1 MILQL
6 ISVRFSEN
14 HPRYSPFTVL
24 SLTVTFLLCQNAS
37 FVSSS
42 QSSISRF
49 SIYWKEYFPFI
60 FTLRSFT
67 SWLSMNKYSDTIS
80 VSTSVISCDFHPNSC
95 DSTWQRSRR
104 MCSHSRTA
112 LIPPS
117 TQSVIL
123 PFSAYQIA
131 ARVLSSME
139 ESAMVNPFTCHRG

>member
-6 ISVRFSEN
+6 INVRFSEN
-14 HPRYSPFTVL
+14 HPRYSPFTIL
-24 SLTVTFLLCQNAS
+24 SLTVTFLLCQKAS

-49 SIYWKEYFPFI
+49 SIYWNEYFPFI
-60 FTLRSFT
+60 FTLRSLTFR
-67 SWLSMNKYSDTIS
+67 LSMNKYSDTIS
-80 VSTSVISCDFHPNSC
+80 VSTSVMSCDFQPNSC

-104 MCSHSRTA
+104 ICVHSRTA

-117 TQSVIL
+117 TQSVIS

-131 ARVLSSME
+131 ARVLSSIE
-139 ESAMVNPFTCHRG
+139 DSAMAKPFTCHRG